1 MNYSIISKIKNYI
14 GIGFIYF
21 YYFPNNLVTINT
33 ILFFLGIMCYSWYLI
48 EEFLSIQKE
57 QKKIS
62 IASDLIID
70 IVVIIFLVNKILIM
84 QQTFNYTNFN
94 SYSTIYLITISVIVF
109 IIHLTKISKLSGS

>member
-1 MNYSIISKIKNYI
+1 MDYTIISKIKNYI

-33 ILFFLGIMCYSWYLI
+33 TLFFLGIMCYSWYLI

-70 IVVIIFLVNKILIM
+70 IMVIIFLVKKIRSISL
-84 QQTFNYTNFN
+84 TFDYTNFY
-94 SYSTIYLITISVIVF
+94 SYSTIYLIAISVIIF
-109 IIHLTKISKLSGS
+109 IIRLTKTFKLRNS